1 MEKSEKME
9 ILESYKWIK
18 VDKYKDDINLTW
30 EERYQKLMNHHIE
43 ETNFLINK
51 IREIVSDEKLN

>member
-1 MEKSEKME
+1 MEKPEKIE

-18 VDKYKDDINLTW
+18 VDKYKDDTNLTW
-30 EERYQKLMNHHIE
+30 EERYQKLMSHHIE

-51 IREIVSDEKLN
+51 IREIVSE